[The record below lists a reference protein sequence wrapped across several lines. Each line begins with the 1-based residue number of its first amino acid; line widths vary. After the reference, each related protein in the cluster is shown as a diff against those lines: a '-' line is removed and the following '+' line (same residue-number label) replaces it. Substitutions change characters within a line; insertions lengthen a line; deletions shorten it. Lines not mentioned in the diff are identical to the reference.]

1 VLTIQPERLE
11 LVPGSRLLDL
21 GCGEGRHVRIT
32 RYMKGVLGIGLDIG
46 TEEVHKTKDVLHEL
60 DAMPVEAGGSHDAAG
75 GWGVVRG
82 SGYEL
87 PFPDGS
93 FDCVII
99 SEVLEHLHEDDLAIS
114 ELSRVLKPGGVLAV
128 SVPREGPEALCWLLS
143 RQYRT
148 SPGGH
153 VRIYRREDLR
163 RKIESHGYS
172 IYASHF
178 AHGLHSPYWWLR
190 CAVGLEKE
198 DIWPVRL
205 YHRLLVWDLMQRPW
219 VTRALEWFLNPLF
232 GKSVVFY
239 AVKA

>member
-1 VLTIQPERLE
+1 VLTIQPERLA
-11 LVPGSRLLDL
+11 LPPGSRLLDL
-21 GCGEGRHVRIT
+21 GCGDGRHIRIT
-32 RYMKGVLGIGLDIG
+32 RYMNGVLGVGLDIG
-46 TEEVHKTKDVLHEL
+46 TEEVRKTKIALHEL
-60 DAMPVEAGGSHDAAG
+60 DAMPIEEGGSHDQAG
-75 GWGVVRG
+75 AWGVVRG

-87 PFPDGS
+87 PFEDTS
-93 FDCVII
+93 FDCIII
-99 SEVLEHLHEDDLAIS
+99 SEVLEHLHEDDRALE
-114 ELSRVLKPGGVLAV
+114 ELSRVLKPGGILAV

-153 VRIYRREDLR
+153 VRIYRRDELR
-163 RKIESHGYS
+163 RKIERHGYS
-172 IYASHF
+172 IYATHF

-190 CAVGLEKE
+190 CAVGLDNEGL
-198 DIWPVRL
+198 WPVRV

-219 VTRALEWFLNPLF
+219 LTRVMERVLNPLF